1 MTDPLELCRAR
12 IQRAGEHIDSLS
24 HEIASVAANYAEPRP
39 PARLCLMVGEIVYH
53 LRAALDHVVWA
64 LAVRNGKSTKGHIA
78 FPVCENPE
86 QFKHLVNNGILKGI
100 PRKYY
105 PQIASFQPY
114 LTADPPNAILKL
126 LDDLATD
133 DLGDI
138 GNIILTATPAGE
150 PSDQD
155 GGALALCF
163 VSVGSFENA
172 PVLPVLGY
180 LRNGVEA
187 ITQSFEKY
195 LPAGG

>member
-12 IQRAGEHIDSLS
+12 IQRAAEHIDSLS
-24 HEIASVAANYAEPRP
+24 DEIASLAAGFAEPRP
-39 PARLCLMVGEIVYH
+39 PARLCLMVGEIVYN

-64 LAVRNGKSTKGHIA
+64 LAVRNGKSSKGHIA
-78 FPVCENPE
+78 FPVCDNPE

-114 LTADPPNAILKL
+114 LTPDPPNAVLKL
-126 LDDLATD
+126 LDELATD

-138 GNIILTATPAGE
+138 GNIILTTEPAGE
-150 PSDQD
+150 PSDAD
-155 GGALALCF
+155 GTSLTLCF
-163 VSVGSFENA
+163 ASVGSFENA

-180 LRNGVEA
+180 LKNGVQA